1 MVDML
6 ANAMA
11 GVTTVFEFITSNA
24 VLAAIAIG
32 FPLARASTRVL
43 KRIIKL

>member
-1 MVDML
+1 MADML
-6 ANAMA
+6 ANAMTS
-11 GVTTVFEFITSNA
+11 VTTVFEFVTGNA

-32 FPLARASTRVL
+32 FPVARAATRVL